1 MHEKKTEKKIGKC
14 LDIGILRLYYTAHP
28 TSGMRVR
35 LKRPHV
41 RDRKPA
47 FSGAS
52 ASGKPR

>member
-1 MHEKKTEKKIGKC
+1 MHEKKNEKKIGKC

-52 ASGKPR
+52 ASEKPR